1 MNRTSI
7 LDTLLTSVQNKEP
20 LIGVSIGN
28 GRSALQASQGGAD
41 FLLALNAGRF
51 RMSGVASTAGMLP
64 FSNSNEMV
72 FDFATKEILPRVDS
86 IPVLFGACAQDPTIS
101 HEDLL
106 HKITVAGFQGV
117 NNFPSVSLIDGRY
130 REFLE
135 SDEAGFDLEVA
146 LLKKAHQQGLFTVAF
161 AVTLQEAVSMAS
173 ANVDVLCLHFGWTYI
188 HRGREAELGPSID
201 EMIEKAN
208 RVFSAI
214 KKINPS
220 IIPMIYG
227 GSVVRNAE
235 MMERFYKETEV
246 VGYIGGSVFEVMP
259 VENSIKDAT
268 DRFKSINH
276 VKELEQENQKL
287 KQLIQQ
293 RAQRAV
299 IGNSFVMQ
307 DLITKIK
314 KIAPFDNNV
323 LVLGESGTGKDLVV
337 RALHYHSLRATAPL
351 IKLNCAAIAKELI
364 ESELFGHEKGAF
376 IGADK
381 QHIGRFEAA
390 HRGTL
395 FLDNITEL
403 DLALQAK
410 LLRVIQDKEFERVGG
425 NDTIAI
431 DVRIISTTNKDI
443 QQELNA
449 GRFREDLYYLLN
461 VVTLQLPPLRLHKE
475 DIPLYVSS
483 FMDEINEKNSTR
495 IILGTGVMEAIMTY
509 DWPGNVREL
518 KNVLERGTI
527 LSDGHVLDINCLPST
542 IHRVLPMDEAVNHIK
557 NTSMILEKELIISEL
572 NKANWNQSK
581 VANHLGIT
589 RRTLYNKIKKYEIN
603 KFDSK

>member
-1 MNRTSI
+1 MNRASI
-7 LDTLLTSVQNKEP
+7 LATLMNSIQNKEP

-51 RMSGVASTAGMLP
+51 RMSGVASTAAMLP

-72 FDFATKEILPRVDS
+72 FDFATKEILPRVES
-86 IPVLFGACAQDPTIS
+86 IPVLFGACAQDPMIT
-101 HEDLL
+101 HEELL
-106 HKITVAGFQGV
+106 SRITVAGFQGV
-117 NNFPSVSLIDGRY
+117 NNFPSVSLIDGQY
-130 REFLE
+130 RAFLE
-135 SDEAGFDLEVA
+135 ADDAGFDLEVT
-146 LLKKAHQQGLFTVAF
+146 LLRKAHQQGLFTVAF
-161 AVTLQEAVSMAS
+161 AVTLEEALAMAK

-201 EMIEKAN
+201 EMIARAN
-208 RVFSAI
+208 LVFTEI
-214 KKINPS
+214 KKINPA

-235 MMERFYKETEV
+235 MMERFYKATEV

-287 KQLIQQ
+287 KQFIQQ

-307 DLITKIK
+307 DLIAKIK

-376 IGADK
+376 LGADK
-381 QHIGRFEAA
+381 QHIGRFETA

-425 NDTIAI
+425 NETIAI
-431 DVRIISTTNKDI
+431 DVRIISTTNKNI
-443 QQELNA
+443 QQELKE

-495 IILGTGVMEAIMTY
+495 ITLGTGVMEAIMTY

-581 VANHLGIT
+581 VADHLGIT
-589 RRTLYNKIKKYEIN
+589 RRTLYNKIKKYEIFR
-603 KFDSK
+603 FDTK